1 MSLSSFLLASAVNVD
16 SELDTIFKNQAHSLE
31 TEKQKAQSKK
41 RRLAE
46 HKSEFHSKKTKSGGP
61 LTVKNDISS
70 KTKASLEEDEEK
82 PDLEAAHLRFKQDA
96 GQSAEDEEDNDDEA
110 DDDSDTSRL
119 VHESL
124 MEKSKFKHKSRKQK
138 YVPPDETPAQR
149 DQRTIF
155 IGNLSL
161 EVAQKRVST

>member
-1 MSLSSFLLASAVNVD
+1 MSLSSFLLASADTVD
-16 SELDTIFKNQAHSLE
+16 SELDTLFKAQGNSLE

-46 HKSEFHSKKTKSGGP
+46 HKSESRSKKTKSGRS
-61 LTVKNDISS
+61 LTVKNDPSL
-70 KTKASLEEDEEK
+70 KTKASLEEDGEK
-82 PDLEAAHLRFKQDA
+82 PDLEAAQDT
-96 GQSAEDEEDNDDEA
+96 GQLAEDEEEEDDER
-110 DDDSDTSRL
+110 DDDSDKSNL

-124 MEKSKFKHKSRKQK
+124 MEKSKSKYKSKKQK

>member
-1 MSLSSFLLASAVNVD
+1 MSLSSFLLASADIVD
-16 SELDTIFKNQAHSLE
+16 SELNTLFKAQENSLE

-41 RRLAE
+41 RRLTE
-46 HKSEFHSKKTKSGGP
+46 HKNESRSKKTKSGRS
-61 LTVKNDISS
+61 LTVKNDPSS
-70 KTKASLEEDEEK
+70 NRKASSEEDDEK
-82 PDLEAAHLRFKQDA
+82 PDLEAAHLHFKQDT
-96 GQSAEDEEDNDDEA
+96 GQLAEDDDDDEGG
-110 DDDSDTSRL
+110 DDSDTLRL

-124 MEKSKFKHKSRKQK
+124 MEKSKSKHKSKKQK